1 MLWQVNVFSV
11 ENPFAAKE
19 NSTLRVNFPDSN
31 VGGLPIVFVKIAI
44 FSFNEE
50 NARIL
55 IMKVVLEELKHMMV
69 ILNTLLNMNNSI
81 FCGKNAEDVSVKIYV
96 HKRIKE

>member
-1 MLWQVNVFSV
+1 
-11 ENPFAAKE
+11 
-19 NSTLRVNFPDSN
+19 
-31 VGGLPIVFVKIAI
+31 
-44 FSFNEE
+44 
-50 NARIL
+50 
-55 IMKVVLEELKHMMV
+55 MKVVLEELKHMMV